1 MYEITANV
9 PSTSVN
15 HAETTS
21 PTGPVLESGPLHA
34 DDAAE
39 AARPPM
45 NGHEVAFSTPHVVLA
60 KPTRWWTKTGRA
72 VAMATA
78 RIFVRSSAD
87 TRPKLHDHPSRL
99 AYLEESRLAREM
111 DRL

>member
-9 PSTSVN
+9 PPTSVTD
-15 HAETTS
+15 AETTP
-21 PTGPVLESGPLHA
+21 PTGLVLESGAFPA
-34 DDAAE
+34 DDAAD

-45 NGHEVAFSTPHVVLA
+45 NGHEVAFSTPHALGA

-78 RIFVRSSAD
+78 LIFVRSSAD
-87 TRPKLHDHPSRL
+87 TRPKRHDHPSRL